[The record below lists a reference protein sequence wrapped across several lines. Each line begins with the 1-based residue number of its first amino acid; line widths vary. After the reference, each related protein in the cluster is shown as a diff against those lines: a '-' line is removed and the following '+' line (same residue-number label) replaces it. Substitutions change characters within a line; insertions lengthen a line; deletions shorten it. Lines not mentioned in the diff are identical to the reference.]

1 MKDISHIDICK
12 DLNCKPNIENPKKY
26 FKLKQY
32 VEPNTKVL
40 TDTYY
45 INDTKDITTLLKK
58 VVIYNK
64 AQKNNLKNTLWR
76 IEANISLSN
85 IKDKESAIWLSL
97 NYFKDEIIKHIKV

>member
-1 MKDISHIDICK
+1 MIQK
-12 DLNCKPNIENPKKY
+12 
-26 FKLKQY
+26 
-32 VEPNTKVL
+32 
-40 TDTYY
+40 
-45 INDTKDITTLLKK
+45 
-58 VVIYNK
+58 NK